1 MTDTQNLLLWIV
13 GIASLLAVVAV
24 VFNIDDLFGIPIVS
38 SMLFGCAAGCGFAY
52 FFPNQIIL
60 PLIVGVAAAYLL
72 SIIIAKI
79 RTRLVSPDMN
89 DYFY

>member
-1 MTDTQNLLLWIV
+1 MTDAQSLLLWIV
-13 GIASLLAVVAV
+13 GISLALMVLAVV
-24 VFNIDDLFGIPIVS
+24 FSIDDLFGIPIVS

-52 FFPNQIIL
+52 FFPNQIVL
-60 PLIVGVAAAYLL
+60 PIIVGIVAAYAL
-72 SIIIAKI
+72 SLVIARI